1 MTQATDATPWYL
13 YILRCADNSLYT
25 GISPDVARRLAVHRS
40 GKGSRYLR
48 GRSPLTL
55 IASHEI
61 GDRSVATRAEMAFKR
76 LTKRRKESLLVDDA
90 ELRRFLDTVAIP

>member
-1 MTQATDATPWYL
+1 MTQATDSTHWHL
-13 YILRCADNSLYT
+13 YILRCADDSLYT

-55 IASHEI
+55 IASFEI
-61 GDRSVATRAEMAFKR
+61 GDRSAATRAEMAFKR
-76 LTKRRKESLLVDDA
+76 LTKRRKESLLLDQTA
-90 ELRRFLDTVAIP
+90 LRRFLDTVTIS